1 MPVRGIRG
9 ATVVAA
15 DERELILAATRQLL
29 EEIMVANHV
38 VVDDIASIMFT
49 MTPDLRSA
57 YPAQAARLLGWATT
71 PLLGAVETDVAGG
84 LPGCIRVLMHVNSE
98 RPASAIAHVY
108 LGEAKSL
115 RPDVRSPHYNP

>member
-15 DERELILAATRQLL
+15 DERELIFAATRQLL
-29 EEIMVANHV
+29 EEVIAANHV
-38 VVDDIASIMFT
+38 VVDDIASILFT

-57 YPAQAARLLGWATT
+57 YPAQAARLLGWTAT
-71 PLLGAVETDVAGG
+71 PLLGAVETNVAGG
-84 LPGCIRVLMHVNSE
+84 LPRCIRVLMHVNCE
-98 RPASAIAHVY
+98 VPASAIAHVY

-115 RPDVRSPHYNP
+115 RPDV